1 MLLGV
6 QFCIHGEKDI
16 LGGVCG
22 SGARGGFSASIL
34 VGLRGN
40 HSDSVCRM
48 VGGLPQRLVLGELIS
63 QAVESGPDVSG
74 LVRVLRLGPS
84 PARALVARRLL
95 CPRMRDR
102 ERR

>member
-22 SGARGGFSASIL
+22 SGARGGFSAAIL

-48 VGGLPQRLVLGELIS
+48 VGGLSQRLVLE
-63 QAVESGPDVSG
+63 AN
-74 LVRVLRLGPS
+74 
-84 PARALVARRLL
+84 
-95 CPRMRDR
+95 
-102 ERR
+102 